1 MCRRCGARL
10 PLEMRE
16 ARLPTRAALSKRQS
30 PAATRTP
37 PRPGPSDTLLP
48 HAPVSRT
55 AGRGAADTLVPRKT
69 MPTAAK
75 RGAAGAAMAAGV
87 AGFVTLRRM
96 LRRR

>member
-48 HAPVSRT
+48 HAPVSRI
-55 AGRGAADTLVPRKT
+55 AGRGADTLVPRKT